1 MNNNNLPS
9 LKFYKNIINNYN
21 KYENSKNKI
30 DKLIDKNNK
39 IVINNDNDINNNN
52 DNKELDTK
60 IKNKLILYGSY
71 EDNLDENKYNMSFTM
86 RRNYFLNNL
95 LARIMAVFHSSM
107 RNLFLISN
115 VGIVFYGFGHT
126 IKDKQTSILIKIIS
140 LVTLILGLFY
150 IYNIYVE
157 YMLYYDLFYEHKDI
171 IIIGTFQGIKNYSY
185 IVIFYAIILLILIIL
200 IIYNLTIQLLK

>member
-21 KYENSKNKI
+21 KYENSKIKI
-30 DKLIDKNNK
+30 DNLIDKNNNK
-39 IVINNDNDINNNN
+39 IENNNN
-52 DNKELDTK
+52 PDNIYENKQLNSE
-60 IKNKLILYGSY
+60 IKQNLILYGTQ
-71 EDNLDENKYNMSFTM
+71 EDNLEKNKYNMSFTM

-115 VGIVFYGFGHT
+115 VGIVFYGFSHT
-126 IKDKQTSILIKIIS
+126 IKDKQTSILIKIVS

-157 YMLYYDLFYEHKDI
+157 YMIYHDLFYEHKDI

-200 IIYNLTIQLLK
+200 IIYNLIYNY

>member
-21 KYENSKNKI
+21 KYENSKIKI
-30 DKLIDKNNK
+30 DNLIDKNNNK
-39 IVINNDNDINNNN
+39 IENNNN
-52 DNKELDTK
+52 PDNIYENKQLNSE
-60 IKNKLILYGSY
+60 IKQNLILYGTQ
-71 EDNLDENKYNMSFTM
+71 EDNLEKNKYNMSFTM

-115 VGIVFYGFGHT
+115 VGIVFYGFSHT
-126 IKDKQTSILIKIIS
+126 IKDKQTSILIKIVS
-140 LVTLILGLFY
+140 LVTLILGIFY

-157 YMLYYDLFYEHKDI
+157 YMIYHDLFYEHKDI

-200 IIYNLTIQLLK
+200 IIYNLIYNY